1 MTFPCGNELGSVF
14 AVGAGR
20 LTALI
25 ESLFGP
31 MHVPL
36 CFIART
42 FQSRE
47 SALLVAVVGKLTS
60 RPLFLV
66 E

>member
-1 MTFPCGNELGSVF
+1 MTFPGGNELGSVF

-42 FQSRE
+42 FRSRE
-47 SALLVAVVGKLTS
+47 SALTVAVVGK
-60 RPLFLV
+60 
-66 E
+66 